1 MHPVNLLSGNAPWCV
16 LLYYFTLLS
25 PDRGESAASQQEQ
38 SWKLLEAPIIYY
50 IYCTVYIIYIF
61 TPKGCHTACF
71 IQEELPGGWQI
82 LKLNCLHMWVK
93 HGHVDVQTNMH
104 SLHLLSLFL
113 GISFRDPIR
122 MLVNPLS
129 GDAPRRA
136 LLYYFT
142 PEDFTRQGE
151 SSVLPN
157 SMG

>member
-1 MHPVNLLSGNAPWCV
+1 
-16 LLYYFTLLS
+16 
-25 PDRGESAASQQEQ
+25 
-38 SWKLLEAPIIYY
+38 
-50 IYCTVYIIYIF
+50 
-61 TPKGCHTACF
+61 
-71 IQEELPGGWQI
+71 
-82 LKLNCLHMWVK
+82 MWVK

-157 SMG
+157 SMAGLENIFVFLAAKSKNKNFLCKSIIKLPAS